1 MKKDVVPVMTRLPVD
16 LHAALKLR
24 AQREE
29 RSLNGLIVV
38 LLRAGMAP
46 QPGANAVDAADAA
59 AGDAG
64 ATPT

>member
-16 LHAALKLR
+16 LHCALKLR
-24 AQREE
+24 AQQEE

-46 QPGANAVDAADAA
+46 QSGTGAARAEDAA
-59 AGDAG
+59 AASSRP
-64 ATPT
+64 A